1 MLLEVFHA
9 GPVSDVHCEDLPRAI
24 SHEELSLPIVE
35 DDIAELMGA
44 ESSVDTDQLSR
55 LCIPDLERVRVEG
68 RDAEE
73 SGIEDDLE
81 AGLLVSEE
89 LVLGLIVFEV
99 AQLLPSADDPL
110 LHRLRAV
117 GRVGEREG
125 CQLIERSVEGLHTE
139 EVAHVPDLNHP

>member
-81 AGLLVSEE
+81 ARLLVSEE
-89 LVLGLIVFEV
+89 LVLGLIV

-125 CQLIERSVEGLHTE
+125 RQLIERSVEGLHTE